1 MIRFM
6 KEALQTGWFIVTC
19 GVLLTACAG
28 VDKKDLMEDKG
39 AETTAFGLIK
49 VQVSGP
55 TSRGFPTH
63 LRFFHVV
70 NLNTQ
75 ERIRV
80 DVKSAA
86 KPFVLNLAPGDY
98 EIVRVQFNEG
108 PMRTESHVSLQF
120 QIQPNRTTYLG
131 TWQFDVDTPRT
142 QRMLRMD
149 FVDEQPNREEI
160 SMMHPS
166 HKGETMVVSLPESQ
180 NDKVRLYI
188 IPPYPKISFYW
199 R

>member
-1 MIRFM
+1 M
-6 KEALQTGWFIVTC
+6 
-19 GVLLTACAG
+19 TACAG

-86 KPFVLNLAPGDY
+86 NPFVLNLAPGDY
-98 EIVRVQFNEG
+98 EIVRV
-108 PMRTESHVSLQF
+108 
-120 QIQPNRTTYLG
+120 
-131 TWQFDVDTPRT
+131 
-142 QRMLRMD
+142 
-149 FVDEQPNREEI
+149 
-160 SMMHPS
+160 
-166 HKGETMVVSLPESQ
+166 
-180 NDKVRLYI
+180 
-188 IPPYPKISFYW
+188 
-199 R
+199 